1 MSDAITRCL
10 AATSDVAAPFLLDT
24 FVKATVL
31 VAAAYLATTLIR
43 PASAAVRHRIW
54 GTTFVCLLLLP
65 VLLALLPDWRF
76 PIVPRLKSARPVV
89 SVAPS
94 QFQPAASRALEAD
107 ASATAERF
115 RERLSGADAPAPSPS
130 DYRSPRASLAPPAAP
145 ELSEEATTPLAAAST
160 VIRRP
165 ASKISWQSSVVV
177 IWLVGVALALMP
189 IAVGLAR
196 NRALGRGAEPAFD
209 YERYPLFVELRRS
222 LGIRRIVRLLETKES
237 LVPMTWGILQPIVL
251 VPRVWR
257 EWPLERQRIVLLHEL
272 AHVKRWDTACQVLS
286 RLICAIY
293 WFHPLVWYSLRRL
306 RAEREMACDDRV
318 LMAGERATNYAA
330 HLLEIARDYS
340 AAGMTAA
347 VAMARPTSLEQ
358 RIRALLDQAR
368 SRLPISSAVGGTVLV
383 CAAILL
389 VAVATAG
396 QARTTVPQTTA
407 ATDEQTDER
416 PDAEASVADGE
427 STEAQA
433 GPAITLQ
440 VAMPALP
447 EPTTFEEVAQSLNL
461 HFETIRSAAFSSDG
475 RLLAVAHGGHR
486 TGGAVRIWDMQ
497 DKKEIAS
504 WEEPHGINSVHISPD
519 GRFVAFS
526 HLSDKPVTIGSI
538 ESGEEILEIATG
550 NNQTRVRFSP
560 DGKTLVTA
568 STGGALKLWNVED
581 GKELKSLASLSF
593 NLQCVAFSRDGT
605 RIVAGGGPFRGDN
618 FGWAGVWDVASGKQI
633 AEMKDMPDSVLGIAI
648 SPDGNIVATAGRDG
662 AARLWETETGKL
674 ASTLSGHQS
683 ALEWVDFSPDGKMLA
698 SGSYDDTAKLW
709 SVDDGGEVAT
719 LPGHRGDVLT
729 ARFSP
734 DGKTLATG
742 GDGGVVRLWSVATRE
757 QTGVLEPDA
766 IRLDPRSPVLSIA
779 CSPDGKTI
787 ASAHEDKTLRLRDA
801 HTGKVRRVLGGHE
814 AEVTCVAFSADSK
827 TLATAGCDN
836 TVRLWEVAGDREPAT
851 LTGHTDW
858 VLAVAFAPDGK
869 TVASSGSDK
878 TVRLW
883 DVETAKQTAVLEG
896 HAQMVRCLAFSP
908 DGKLLASGSTD
919 ATVRLW
925 DVKSRSEAGTL
936 EGRSGGALAFSP
948 DGGTLATVGG
958 DGAIILRDTATGN
971 ERRVPNRRSGAIW
984 CLAFSP
990 RGATLAGGVSD
1001 GAIVLWDP
1009 DSLAT
1014 RASLRGHSDSVT
1026 SLAFTPDTGA
1036 LISGS
1041 SDQTIKLWKSRQ
1053 PPVPPLV
1060 ALQAAEDGHSCRFV
1074 LFSPDGRLMVTGG
1087 DDTVIKVWD
1096 MQTGQPL
1103 RTLEGHNR
1111 GSSCGA
1117 FSPDGRLLAT
1127 GTWGDVILL
1136 WDVASGDRIGELAT
1150 GHDYALR
1157 VEFSPDGSRLAVAT
1171 WSKTVSVCDV
1181 QSRQK
1186 LWASAEQSLAVTG
1199 VSFSPDGKTLVTTT
1213 GDKTKRELGGEAK
1226 LWDADSGKELAL
1238 LSGHTDMVAPGLF
1251 SADGR
1256 LLFTGSADAML
1267 RIWDVES
1274 RELRTT
1280 VSTPRAVQCL
1290 ALLPDGRSV
1299 LSAHYGGRVSRWDT
1313 ESGRFLAEYE
1323 GPAHTVTVFQV
1334 SCSPDGSL
1342 VATACTDGA
1351 IRLWPT
1357 LPAPAPVAATSAKS
1371 VRGWAVG
1378 AQGLKE

>member
-65 VLLALLPDWRF
+65 VLLALLPDWRL
-76 PIVPRLKSARPVV
+76 PIVPRLKNAQPVV
-89 SVAPS
+89 SAPAS
-94 QFQPAASRALEAD
+94 QFQPVASRSIKAD
-107 ASATAERF
+107 DSATVEPF
-115 RERLSGADAPAPSPS
+115 LERLSGTDAPDPSLS
-130 DYRSPRASLAPPAAP
+130 DSPPPRASLGAPGAP
-145 ELSEEATTPLAAAST
+145 ELTEEAGTPLAAISA
-160 VIRRP
+160 VIRQS
-165 ASKISWQSSVVV
+165 AWKLSWQSSVVV
-177 IWLVGVALALMP
+177 IWLVGSAMALMP
-189 IAVGLAR
+189 IALGLAR
-196 NRALGRGAEPAFD
+196 NRALGRSAEPVLD
-209 YERYPLFVELRRS
+209 CERSRLFAELLRS
-222 LGIRRIVRLLETKES
+222 LGIGRTVRLLETKKS
-237 LVPMTWGILQPIVL
+237 LVPMTWGILRPIVL

-257 EWPLERQRIVLLHEL
+257 EWSLEQQRIVLLHEL
-272 AHVKRWDTACQVLS
+272 AHVKRWDTAFQVLS
-286 RLICAIY
+286 RLTCAIY

-306 RAEREMACDDRV
+306 RAEREMACDDCV
-318 LMAGERATNYAA
+318 LMAGERATNYAV
-330 HLLEIARDYS
+330 HLLDIARDYR
-340 AAGMTAA
+340 AVAA
-347 VAMARPTSLEQ
+347 VAMAQPTGLEH

-368 SRLPISSAVGGTVLV
+368 SRLPISPAAGRMVLV
-383 CAAILL
+383 FAAILL
-389 VAVATAG
+389 VAVATVG
-396 QARTTVPQTTA
+396 QERTTVPKTTA
-407 ATDEQTDER
+407 ANDRQTDER
-416 PDAEASVADGE
+416 PDAKAPVAESE

-433 GPAITLQ
+433 RAETAGR
-440 VAMPALP
+440 VSMPASP
-447 EPTTFEEVAQSLNL
+447 EPAMFEEVARSFNL
-461 HFETIRSAAFSSDG
+461 DFQTIRSIAFSSDG
-475 RLLAVAHGGHR
+475 RRLAVAHGGHR
-486 TGGAVRIWDMQ
+486 TEGTVRIWDMQ
-497 DKKEIAS
+497 QKKEIAS
-504 WEEPHGINSVHISPD
+504 WEEPKGINSVHISPD
-519 GRFVAFS
+519 GRLVAFS
-526 HLSDKPVTIGSI
+526 SLSDRLVTIGSI
-538 ESGEEILEIATG
+538 ESGETLLKIGTG
-550 NNQTRVRFSP
+550 NNQARVRFSP

-568 STGGALKLWNVED
+568 STGGELKLWNVAD
-581 GKELKSLASLSF
+581 GKESKSLASLSF

-605 RIVAGGGPFRGDN
+605 RIVAGGGPFREGN
-618 FGWAGVWDVASGKQI
+618 FGWAGVWEVASGKQI

-648 SPDGNIVATAGRDG
+648 SPDGKVVATAGRDG
-662 AARLWETETGKL
+662 AARLWETDTGKL
-674 ASTLSGHQS
+674 SSTLSGHRS

-729 ARFSP
+729 TRFSP

-766 IRLDPRSPVLSIA
+766 TRLDPRSPVLSIA

-787 ASAHEDKTLRLRDA
+787 ASAHENKTVRLCDA
-801 HTGKVRRVLGGHE
+801 HTGTVQRVLSGHE
-814 AEVTCVAFSADSK
+814 AEVTCVAFSPDGK
-827 TLATAGCDN
+827 IVATASCDN
-836 TVRLWEVAGDREPAT
+836 TVRLWKAAGDGEPVA

-858 VLAVAFAPDGK
+858 VLAVAFSPDGK

-883 DVETAKQTAVLEG
+883 DVETGKQKAVLEG

-971 ERRVPNRRSGAIW
+971 ERRMLSRPGGAIW

-1001 GAIVLWDP
+1001 GTIALWDP
-1009 DSLAT
+1009 DSLAG

-1026 SLAFTPDTGA
+1026 SLAFTPDTSA

-1060 ALQAAEDGHSCRFV
+1060 TLQAAEDKHSCRFV

-1087 DDTVIKVWD
+1087 NDKVIKVWD
-1096 MQTGQPL
+1096 MQTGRPL
-1103 RTLEGHNR
+1103 RTLEGHDR
-1111 GSSCGA
+1111 GSTCGA
-1117 FSPDGRLLAT
+1117 FSPDGGLLAT
-1127 GTWGDVILL
+1127 GTWGDVVLL

-1157 VEFSPDGSRLAVAT
+1157 VEFSPDGSQLAVST
-1171 WSKTVSVCDV
+1171 WNKTVSVCDV

-1213 GDKTKRELGGEAK
+1213 GDKNKRELGGEAK
-1226 LWDADSGKELAL
+1226 LWDAGSGKELAIL
-1238 LSGHTDMVAPGLF
+1238 PGHTDMVAPALF

-1274 RELRTT
+1274 REVRAT

-1290 ALLPDGRSV
+1290 ALLPDGKSV
-1299 LSAHYGGRVSRWDT
+1299 LSAHYGGRVLRWDT
-1313 ESGRFLAEYE
+1313 ESGQFLAEYE
-1323 GPAHTVTVFQV
+1323 GPAHTVSVFQV

-1342 VATACTDGA
+1342 IASAGTDGT

-1357 LPAPAPVAATSAKS
+1357 MPATAPGAGTSAEC
-1371 VRGWAVG
+1371 VRGWAIG
-1378 AQGLKE
+1378 PRGLKE